1 MLNKYLREG
10 RRGRIDERK
19 EEMRK
24 EGRDERRKE
33 EGKKGWK
40 EERGR
45 ECCQLG
51 ATLNT

>member
-19 EEMRK
+19 EERRK
-24 EGRDERRKE
+24 EGMEGGKRKE
-33 EGKKGWK
+33 GMR

-51 ATLNT
+51 ATLST